1 MGLILSCI
9 YENMNKGILD
19 SFQPV
24 SETQIS
30 DAESV
35 TSFGIEN
42 YFITHSKSELIQ
54 KFSDLNIGIKHAD
67 SVREIMKKLKLFVSD
82 YQPNE
87 QYPDDKYCKESILQA
102 IISFNQG
109 GFGIGAILVDAKGEI
124 IFKSHNSQI
133 QRHRSDL
140 HAEMTLLSDFE
151 ESALAKEYM
160 NVFTYKEVLTVYSST
175 EPCPMCLTR
184 MTVAGVN
191 SKYCCSGPDDGMT
204 QRTEGLPPYWKNLS
218 EKYPCQ
224 KAKSSMILQ
233 KIAHLMFYSAYL
245 DNRLG

>member
-1 MGLILSCI
+1 
-9 YENMNKGILD
+9 MNKEILD
-19 SFQPV
+19 SFQRIP
-24 SETQIS
+24 ETLFL
-30 DAESV
+30 DAENYKNHSQ
-35 TSFGIEN
+35 EN
-42 YFITHSKSELIQ
+42 YFITQSKNELLVKLSE
-54 KFSDLNIGIKHAD
+54 LNIGIKCSD
-67 SVREIMKKLKLFVSD
+67 SVHVIMNKLKLFVSD

-87 QYPDDKYCKESILQA
+87 QYPDDRYCKESILQA

-151 ESALAKEYM
+151 ESDLAEKYM
-160 NVFTYKEVLTVYSST
+160 NVFTYKEALTVYSST

-191 SKYCCSGPDDGMT
+191 SKYCCFGPDDGMT

-224 KAKSSMILQ
+224 KAKTSMILQ
-233 KIAHLMFYSAYL
+233 KIAHLMFYAGYL
-245 DNRLG
+245 DNRFV

>member
-1 MGLILSCI
+1 
-9 YENMNKGILD
+9 MNKGFLN
-19 SFQPV
+19 SFHPV
-24 SETQIS
+24 PETQML
-30 DAESV
+30 DVESA
-35 TSFGIEN
+35 TSFGIDN
-42 YFITHSKSELIQ
+42 YFITHSKSELVK
-54 KFSDLNIGIKHAD
+54 KFSELEIGIELSD
-67 SVREIMKKLKLFVSD
+67 PVDTIIEKLKLFVSD
-82 YQPNE
+82 YQPKE
-87 QYPDDKYCKESILQA
+87 QHPDDKYCKESILQA

-151 ESALAKEYM
+151 ESPLAKEYM

-191 SKYCCSGPDDGMT
+191 SKYCCSGPDDGMKD
-204 QRTEGLPPYWKNLS
+204 RTEGLPPYWKNLS

-233 KIAHLMFYSAYL
+233 KIAHLMFYSGYL
-245 DNRLG
+245 DNRWG

>member
-1 MGLILSCI
+1 
-9 YENMNKGILD
+9 MNKGFLN
-19 SFQPV
+19 SFHSV
-24 SETQIS
+24 HETQIL
-30 DAESV
+30 DAESA
-35 TSFGIEN
+35 TNFGIGN
-42 YFITHSKSELIQ
+42 YFITHSKSELIK
-54 KFSDLNIGIKHAD
+54 KFADLEIGIKLAD
-67 SVREIMKKLKLFVSD
+67 PVDTIIEKLKLFVSD
-82 YQPNE
+82 YQPKE

-109 GFGIGAILVDAKGEI
+109 GFGIGAILVDEKGEI

-151 ESALAKEYM
+151 ESPLAKKYM

-191 SKYCCSGPDDGMT
+191 NKYCSSGPDDGMNE
-204 QRTEGLPPYWKNLS
+204 RTEGLPPYWKNLT

-224 KAKSSMILQ
+224 KAKSSMMLQ
-233 KIAHLMFYSAYL
+233 KIAHLMFYSGYL
-245 DNRLG
+245 DNRWG